1 MPSILL
7 FATRDGMATLPRTLA
22 AFERLRLPRGLR
34 IVAVDNG
41 SRDGSGALL
50 REAAGRLP
58 LTVIDAPV
66 AGKNRALNFALDRI
80 APWLGDAE
88 LVVVTDDDVVPRTDW
103 LLRLHA
109 AARRAPQAD
118 LFGGSIVPVWLATP
132 PMWLT
137 SMPGAFPVLFAV
149 TEARDGPCS
158 ARDIYGPNMAVRGRV
173 LAAGA
178 RFEPGIGPDGTRR
191 FGMGSESEFLRRME
205 RLGHRGHFCADA
217 VVGHQVEPAQ
227 MTLASVMARAH
238 RYGYGLALMDRQSAP
253 WARLAARVAP
263 RWVER
268 ELKALGALLPFWADR
283 RLATRYAREIRR
295 GYVQALFT
303 GAALPAS
310 RPDLATPPRAQP
322 LAASAGRLA
331 MHRLRRALAAPD
343 ADVAFDALPVES
355 AARRT
360 R

>member
-22 AFERLRLPRGLR
+22 AFERLRGPPGLR

-50 REAAGRLP
+50 RRAAGRLP

-66 AGKNRALNFALDRI
+66 PGKNRALNLALDRI
-80 APWLGDAE
+80 APWLDDAE
-88 LVVVTDDDVVPRTDW
+88 LVAVTDDDVVPRADW
-103 LLRLHA
+103 LTRLHA
-109 AARRAPQAD
+109 AARGAPQAD
-118 LFGGSIVPVWLATP
+118 LFGGAIVPVWHAPPPAWLLALP
-132 PMWLT
+132 H
-137 SMPGAFPVLFAV
+137 AFPVLFAV
-149 TEARDGPCS
+149 TEACDGPCA
-158 ARDIYGPNMAVRGRV
+158 AREIYGPNMAVRGRV

-205 RLGHRGHFCADA
+205 RLGHRAHFCADA

-227 MTLASVMARAH
+227 MTSSSVIARAH
-238 RYGYGLALMDRQSAP
+238 RYGFGLAMMDRQSASRS
-253 WARLAARVAP
+253 RLAARAAP

-268 ELKALGALLPFWADR
+268 EAKALGALLPRWADR
-283 RLATRYAREIRR
+283 RLATRYAREIQR
-295 GYVQALFT
+295 GYLHALLA
-303 GAALPAS
+303 GAALPA
-310 RPDLATPPRAQP
+310 PAAAPPK
-322 LAASAGRLA
+322 AGA
-331 MHRLRRALAAPD
+331 PTARLRASGGPRDVTAAP
-343 ADVAFDALPVES
+343 AREVAFDALPLRPS
-355 AARRT
+355 ARRA